1 MFNNNDI
8 FKTPEGYIG
17 MVLHK
22 GGTYD
27 ATTDSFSPDTEIIKK
42 ADFPN
47 LIVNKASILMARRM
61 APGSDVNMNTG
72 THIDDG
78 LQYLAVGTGV
88 GTGDTQNPEAANLT
102 QTALRSELFR
112 KEFTSWTFVDA
123 AGNNTTT
130 PTNILKLATTFLE
143 AEAVGA
149 LVEMGL
155 FGGDATDAAG
165 SGHMFNYKTFPVWN
179 KPNDARLNVSRV
191 A

>member
-1 MFNNNDI
+1 MFSNNDM

-17 MVLHK
+17 IVMHK

-27 ATTDSFSPDTEIIKK
+27 VTTDSFSPDTEIIEK
-42 ADFPN
+42 AEFPN
-47 LIVNKASILMARRM
+47 LIVNKASVLMARRM
-61 APGSDVNMNTG
+61 APGSAVNVNTG
-72 THIDDG
+72 ANIADG

-88 GTGDTQNPEAANLT
+88 GTGTTQNPEAAVLT
-102 QTALRSELFR
+102 QTVLRTELFR

-123 AGNNTTT
+123 AGNNTNT

-155 FGGDATDAAG
+155 FGGDATATRD
-165 SGHMFNYKTFPVWN
+165 SGHMFNYKTFPVN
-179 KPNDARLNVSRV
+179 NIQA